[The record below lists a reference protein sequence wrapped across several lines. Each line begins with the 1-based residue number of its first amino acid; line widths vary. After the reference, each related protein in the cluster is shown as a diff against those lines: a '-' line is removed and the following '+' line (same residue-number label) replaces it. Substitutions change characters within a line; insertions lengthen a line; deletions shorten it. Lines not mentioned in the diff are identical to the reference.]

1 MRRVVVTGIGIV
13 SPVGVG
19 LLQFWR
25 GLHKGRCAIA
35 HPPAPLDT
43 IPGLVTAHI
52 HDNSIVGD
60 ADLAPF
66 PDRGTRFGFAA
77 AAEAMRDAGL
87 EGEAP
92 SERLGVVL
100 GHSASPTEQHDHI
113 YYRLFAEGKNRT
125 DPANVP
131 RVMINALAS
140 HVARRYGAR
149 GPVLTIA
156 GACAS
161 SAQAMGEALLMV
173 RGGRLDAA
181 LVGGAD
187 APLSIANCRSWLA
200 LNALAP
206 DTCRPFSRDRKG
218 TVLGEGAC
226 IMVIETEERARARGV
241 RPYAEFRGYGIYA
254 DCDDLV
260 RPSGVGAAAAMGA
273 ALADAGLP
281 PGAIGYINAH
291 GTGTCLNDATE
302 TAAIRQVF
310 GAHAA
315 ALSISSTKSMHGHT
329 LGAAGAIEAAAAL
342 LPLVAGIVPPTMN
355 YLGADPACDLDY
367 TPNRAVSRDV
377 EAVLSNSFAFG
388 GVNAALVFSRIAHG
402 RSLPQSAA
410 DTSWT

>member
-1 MRRVVVTGIGIV
+1 MKRVVVTGIGIV

-19 LLQFWR
+19 LPEFWS

-35 HPPAPLDT
+35 RPPAPLDA

-52 HDNSIVGD
+52 ADDGVTGD

-66 PDRGTRFGFAA
+66 LDRGTRFGLVAA
-77 AAEAMRDAGL
+77 SEAMRDAGL
-87 EGEAP
+87 VGEAP

-113 YYRLFAEGKNRT
+113 YHRLFAEGKSRT

-131 RVMINALAS
+131 RVMVNALAS
-140 HVARRYGAR
+140 HVARRCGAR
-149 GPVLTIA
+149 GPVLTIV

-181 LVGGAD
+181 LVGGSD

-226 IMVIETEERARARGV
+226 IMVIEAEERARARGA
-241 RPYAEFRGYGIYA
+241 RPYAELRGYGIYA

-260 RPSGVGAAAAMGA
+260 RPSGVGAVAAMSA
-273 ALADAGLP
+273 ALTDAGLP
-281 PGAIGYINAH
+281 PEVIGYINAH
-291 GTGTCLNDATE
+291 GTGTVLNDATE

-355 YLGADPACDLDY
+355 HLGTDPACDLDY
-367 TPNRAVSRDV
+367 TPNLAVSRDI

-388 GVNAALVFSRIAHG
+388 GVNVALVFSRMAHG
-402 RSLPQSAA
+402 RWQPHTGRPLK
-410 DTSWT
+410 